1 MACFNCTKGYY
12 CQFHRGSTKLVTSIA
27 YSKTYHVFDLINGT
41 NKSIIQRDK
50 DREKNYYIEIEEK
63 TATCTNVIHCLIVK
77 IILLS
82 QNQVPLM
89 FVFAIFALK
98 LNLLMK

>member
-63 TATCTNVIHCLIVK
+63 TATCTKCHSLSNRGLSDDMSD
-77 IILLS
+77 IILPTHTS
-82 QNQVPLM
+82 SRHVS
-89 FVFAIFALK
+89 
-98 LNLLMK
+98 